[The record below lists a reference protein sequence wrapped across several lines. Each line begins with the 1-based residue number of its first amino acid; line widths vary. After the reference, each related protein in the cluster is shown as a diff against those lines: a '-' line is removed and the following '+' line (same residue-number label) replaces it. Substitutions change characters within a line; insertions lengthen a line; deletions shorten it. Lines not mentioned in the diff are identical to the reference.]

1 MKLSARVIQHLG
13 VLLFLL
19 ACAAG
24 VGHAADLSQ
33 PVVLVATERLAGSG
47 YHETVLVAAP
57 LPAEGHFGFIV
68 NRPTNVK
75 LETAFPEHA
84 PSRKVVDPLYLGGP
98 VLAETMFAVA
108 RRAPDGGH
116 VIPLMPG
123 LVAVFDGKTLLRV
136 IDTTPNDARYFAG
149 VMIWTE
155 GELDDEIRAGKWEV
169 RPPDVGAVFHANPA
183 GLWEELSRGGRP
195 DDRNRAR
202 VLSVCP
208 DPCAWPE
215 A

>member
-47 YHETVLVAAP
+47 YRETVLVAAP

-98 VLAETMFAVA
+98 ILADAVFAVV
-108 RRAPDGGH
+108 RMAPDGGNA
-116 VIPLMPG
+116 IPLMPG
-123 LVAVFDGKTLLRV
+123 LVAVLDGKTVFRI
-136 IDTTPNDARYFAG
+136 IDTTPNDARYFVG
-149 VMIWTE
+149 LMIWTP
-155 GELDDEIRAGKWEV
+155 GELDGQIRAGAWEV
-169 RPPDVGAVFHANPA
+169 RPADIETVFHANPSV
-183 GLWEELSRGGRP
+183 LWKELTRGA
-195 DDRNRAR
+195 AR
-202 VLSVCP
+202 M
-208 DPCAWPE
+208 DE
-215 A
+215 ARLER